1 MKVSFKRKISS
12 SRLCHKTKNEVFS
25 TLQFIYLTVP
35 LKKCFNWTKMLILM
49 LVLKELFLSIATK
62 QKQEGFA

>member
-1 MKVSFKRKISS
+1 MPQNQERS
-12 SRLCHKTKNEVFS
+12 VFN
-25 TLQFIYLTVP
+25 FTVHLLNTIP